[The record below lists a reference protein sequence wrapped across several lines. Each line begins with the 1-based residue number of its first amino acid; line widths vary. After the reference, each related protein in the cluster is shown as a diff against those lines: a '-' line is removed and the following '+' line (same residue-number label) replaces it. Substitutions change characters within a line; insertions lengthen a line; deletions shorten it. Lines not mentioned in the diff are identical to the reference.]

1 MQKALRG
8 WSIRNG
14 AILLWCCICTAQ
26 AEDLKI
32 GGTGAALGA
41 MQLLAVAYVKQH
53 PEVRIQILPSMG
65 SGGGIK
71 AVLSGAIQLGL
82 SSRALSAA
90 EIKAG
95 ASGVEYGRTPFVLAT
110 HVTTQVNKLSLQ
122 GLVDIYAGQNAY
134 WPDGTKIRP
143 LLRPIGDS
151 DSQLLKEMSPAM
163 PAALDL
169 AAQRKGVAFA
179 VTDQEAAELIEK
191 IPGAIGPSTLA
202 QIITE
207 KRQIKPL
214 ALNDVMPGVAT
225 LRDGRYPWGKVLLVV
240 SGPQTPPAALAFVAF
255 VRSEAGRNILSQS
268 GHWVQ

>member
-8 WSIRNG
+8 GSIRNG
-14 AILLWCCICTAQ
+14 IILLLCCVCTAQ
-26 AEDLKI
+26 AEELKI

-41 MQLLAVAYVKQH
+41 MQLLAAAYVKQH
-53 PEVRIQILPSMG
+53 PEAQIRVLPSMG

-71 AVLSGAIQLGL
+71 AVLSGAVQLGL
-82 SSRALSAA
+82 SSRALTEA

-110 HVTTQVNKLSLQ
+110 HVAAPVNKLSLQ
-122 GLVDIYAGQNAY
+122 ELVDIYAGKNAH

-151 DSQLLKEMSPAM
+151 DSQLLKEISPAM
-163 PAALDL
+163 PLALDL

-179 VTDQEAAELIEK
+179 VTDQEAATLIEK

-214 ALNDVMPGVAT
+214 ILNDVAPAVAT
-225 LRDGRYPWGKVLLVV
+225 LRDGRYPWFKVLLVV
-240 SGPQTPPAALAFVAF
+240 SGPRTPPAASAFVAF
-255 VRSEAGRNILSQS
+255 VRSEAGRNILAQS